1 MNEEEIEGLAIEGK
15 ITSWNMEQRTV
26 TMPIDE
32 LAELLTEITEAH
44 AAYGRSLLVIKRLSE
59 RVLTLDI
66 RYGLQRSTEEDY
78 EEKVIE

>member
-32 LAELLTEITEAH
+32 FAELLTEITEAY
-44 AAYGRSLLVIKRLSE
+44 AAYGRSALVIKRLHE
-59 RVLTLDI
+59 AIEYAIVHAENHDVIRVLD
-66 RYGLQRSTEEDY
+66 E
-78 EEKVIE
+78 VIE